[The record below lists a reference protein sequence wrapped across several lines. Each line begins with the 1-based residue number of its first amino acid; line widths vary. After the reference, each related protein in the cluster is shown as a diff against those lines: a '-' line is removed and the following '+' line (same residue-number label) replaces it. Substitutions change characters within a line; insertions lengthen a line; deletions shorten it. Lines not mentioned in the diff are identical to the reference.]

1 MNTNLLSKLFANT
14 NDINDIKLLLKAL
27 FTIKEL
33 KEFDNRLRIFQLLM
47 QGKKHREISENLNVG
62 IATVTRGSLAFEKEK
77 IFKMKSKIIDT
88 LKSKKFD
95 NDK

>member
-1 MNTNLLSKLFANT
+1 MNTNLLAKLFANT

-33 KEFDNRLRIFQLLM
+33 KEFDNRLKIFQLLM
-47 QGKKHREISENLNVG
+47 QGKKHREISEDLNVG

-77 IFKMKSKIIDT
+77 LFKMKSHITDF
-88 LKSKKFD
+88 LKSKKIQ
-95 NDK
+95 